1 MTKTSL
7 PFVSDV
13 NKRLGS
19 EERSHSKIT
28 VIAMRIIAN
37 INNNILV
44 NIQMNNKMTMPCLTY
59 LENKDFML
67 FF

>member
-1 MTKTSL
+1 
-7 PFVSDV
+7 
-13 NKRLGS
+13 
-19 EERSHSKIT
+19 
-28 VIAMRIIAN
+28 MRIIAN

-67 FF
+67 FFWTAQQGWGWNPETSAVPT